1 MTLDGFLTLLALLVA
16 IYTLLRKHQQLS
28 LCLGKKVQVL
38 IAIIAFLLIIYIQF
52 NEPTVRLCIEV
63 VGDAC
68 ERLPQFRESSALLT
82 PPQWSFLIVFI
93 WVIIFGIVHH
103 SFARRRSISSL
114 PTISRMVDDLIY
126 ERNYAELVDLV
137 EPRLPTIS
145 KAANRSLYLQKLHDK
160 ITSTKEGSDFLDET
174 PTPQCIT
181 KIRRTLAHL
190 IPEQNRTQKTAKEI
204 LYALCQSEDLTNY
217 IVNVKPY
224 FALSLLPPRQ
234 FSETYQFSNAYFRG
248 LILNTGSILYQE
260 LKSESNFSPGTR
272 LPREDSR
279 LLNFLFRDASVAQ
292 KLGVYKPIGDCM
304 MELVRPHE
312 SPMPEFT
319 QTLNKKSGYVRAE
332 AEDWTNPI
340 FIGTR
345 FFEYMVTF
353 AAKQEI
359 KDHMSLYYF
368 TDIIE
373 CLEKIYDTSA
383 PEINESDEFPTIS
396 AKLIYELI
404 DVLNGWILLAQKLP
418 EDSPHM
424 ESTVLNQCKDLD
436 STPEAYT
443 DFFDNGNI
451 PVSAA
456 NTLGFCMKKIVLSQR
471 IGESFKR
478 YVYRSIIHV
487 ILKWELENCWRSLVV
502 LCVVHAGSG
511 SLCDEYRKALNKIHS
526 EIEVDLG
533 FHKDVSDLKEEL
545 ERAYGQE

>member
-1 MTLDGFLTLLALLVA
+1 MTLDGFLTLLTLLVA
-16 IYTLLRKHQQLS
+16 IYTLLPRHRKLS
-28 LCLGKKVQVL
+28 LRLGKKVQVP

-52 NEPTVRLCIEV
+52 NELAVRLCIEV

-82 PPQWSFLIVFI
+82 PPQWSSLIVFI
-93 WVIIFGIVHH
+93 WAIIFWSVHH
-103 SFARRRSISSL
+103 FFARGRSISSL
-114 PTISRMVDDLIY
+114 PTISKMVDELIY
-126 ERNYAELVDLV
+126 ERRYAELIDLV
-137 EPRLPTIS
+137 EPRLPTIG
-145 KAANRSLYLQKLHDK
+145 KAANRSLCLQKFHDK
-160 ITSTKEGSDFLDET
+160 ITPTKEVSDLLDEP

-204 LYALCQSEDLTNY
+204 LCALYQSEDLTKY
-217 IVNVKPY
+217 IVKVKPY
-224 FALSLLPPRQ
+224 FALPLLRHRQ
-234 FSETYQFSNAYFRG
+234 FPETYQFSNAYFRG

-260 LKSESNFSPGTR
+260 LKSESNF
-272 LPREDSR
+272 LPEEQPRQRDSH
-279 LLNFLFRDASVAQ
+279 LLKFLFDDASVA
-292 KLGVYKPIGDCM
+292 KDLGVYKPIGDCM

-312 SPMPEFT
+312 SPIPEFT
-319 QTLNKKSGYVRAE
+319 KTLNKKPSYVRTE

-345 FFEYMVTF
+345 FFEYMVAF

-383 PEINESDEFPTIS
+383 PEINESDVFPTIS
-396 AKLIYELI
+396 AKLISKMI
-404 DVLNGWILLAQKLP
+404 DVLNNWIFLVKELP
-418 EDSPHM
+418 ENSPHM
-424 ESTVLNQCKDLD
+424 KSNVLNQCENTDND
-436 STPEAYT
+436 SRAYT
-443 DFFDNGNI
+443 GFCDNGNI

-471 IGESFKR
+471 ISESFKR
-478 YVYRSIIHV
+478 YVYTNIIRV
-487 ILKWELENCWRSLVV
+487 ILKWESENCWRSLMI
-502 LCVVHAGSG
+502 LSVVHGGSG
-511 SLCDEYRKALNKIHS
+511 SLCDEYGKALNKIHS

-533 FHKDVSDLKEEL
+533 LHKDVSDLKEEL